1 MYIPNDAGIIK
12 ESTYGYHLIPIQ
24 DEMLSHREVELVGE
38 VTPETVNALVRQ
50 LRYHQRQ
57 DPEGPITLYINSPG
71 GSVDSGMAL
80 YDVMQAVSCPIRT
93 ICVGLAASMAALLFI
108 SGGQRDMLPHSR
120 LMIHDPLILQTGGS
134 ALKLKAL
141 SDDLME
147 TRQIIAKVIP
157 NLLHTGESL
166 IVADTKGNLHR
177 LYGKYLEER
186 GYTVM
191 HLDFTDVANTPWG
204 YNPLS
209 YIRPCEDAGANR
221 DGDWYSEQDVKK
233 VAQAVCPCQSLKDP
247 FWDLAAQMYLEA
259 ILLFIL
265 NQLPQERHSLYEAYT
280 FLSRMEALDDIITE
294 EVINHPNSAFV
305 RKIWMIQQ
313 NKAAEKM
320 DASIKGILAR
330 HLDVLAN
337 SATRRMFQM
346 ERPQKEAEANLEEE
360 RAI

>member
-38 VTPETVNALVRQ
+38 VTPEAMNALVRQ
-50 LRYHQRQ
+50 LRYLQRQ

-120 LMIHDPLILQTGGS
+120 LMIHDPLILQTG
-134 ALKLKAL
+134 
-141 SDDLME
+141 
-147 TRQIIAKVIP
+147 
-157 NLLHTGESL
+157 ESL
-166 IVADTKGNLHR
+166 IVADTKGNLRR
-177 LYGKYLEER
+177 LYGK
-186 GYTVM
+186 
-191 HLDFTDVANTPWG
+191 
-204 YNPLS
+204 
-209 YIRPCEDAGANR
+209 
-221 DGDWYSEQDVKK
+221 
-233 VAQAVCPCQSLKDP
+233 
-247 FWDLAAQMYLEA
+247 YLEA

-313 NKAAEKM
+313 NKAADKM
-320 DASIKGILAR
+320 DASINGILAR